1 MIPNS
6 ASSVQSVQSVKVRD
20 QIFAAVPRY
29 EDAELELFGQ
39 KFPVRVLLVSMAE
52 FNARMKVFGTAELSG
67 IAAEISGWFF
77 DAEGNAV
84 FTPEDLDKLPAAA
97 VQHLMQVFTR
107 VNTGTDSK
115 NA

>member
-1 MIPNS
+1 
-6 ASSVQSVQSVKVRD
+6 
-20 QIFAAVPRY
+20 
-29 EDAELELFGQ
+29 
-39 KFPVRVLLVSMAE
+39 MAE

>member
-1 MIPNS
+1 MNL
-6 ASSVQSVQSVKVRD
+6 RD

-39 KFPVRVLLVSMAE
+39 KFPVRVLLVSMTE
-52 FNARMKVFGTAELSG
+52 FNARMKVFGTADLAG

-84 FTPEDLDKLPAAA
+84 FTPADLDKLPASA
-97 VQHLMQVFTR
+97 VQQLMQAFTR
-107 VNTGTDSK
+107 VNTGTAPK